1 MRNNTTFTSAIS
13 NIEFPENDRVSGK
26 TIRTSIL
33 NLILEDFPDFDVNDS
48 ISVQELNVYRE
59 KYISKFLQTEISQ
72 LSKLE
77 KDVVRSLG
85 DDTSFVAKVEEEV
98 DTRNYGQ
105 IVADKVAAFGGSWTF
120 IIAFFVFISIWIG
133 SNVIIFTNKEFDPYP
148 FILLNLILSCIAA
161 LQAPVIMMSQN
172 RQEEKDRERAKKDY
186 MINLKSELEIRMLDE
201 KLDHL
206 IMHQQ
211 QELIE
216 IQKVQIENQ
225 GSVRALIKVEGIHQS
240 TQGKQ
245 LLPFVLR
252 LYFYENS
259 NSIRAIHSFVYDAD
273 ENHDFIKGI
282 GFRFDALLKDFDKAE
297 EILQSAY
304 EKEPSEA
311 VIYDHYGDVLWTNGK
326 QIQAR
331 YVWQNAIKL
340 KNIEQDLKES
350 INKKIIFGLDDA
362 DKNKS

>member
-1 MRNNTTFTSAIS
+1 MSNNTTFKSAIS
-13 NIEFPENDRVSGK
+13 NVEFPEHDRVSGK

-148 FILLNLILSCIAA
+148 FILLNLILSCVAA

-186 MINLKSELEIRMLDE
+186 MINLKSELEIRMLDD
-201 KLDHL
+201 KIDHL
-206 IMHQQ
+206 VMHQQ

-216 IQKVQIENQ
+216 IQKVQIEMMN
-225 GSVRALIKVEGIHQS
+225 
-240 TQGKQ
+240 
-245 LLPFVLR
+245 
-252 LYFYENS
+252 
-259 NSIRAIHSFVYDAD
+259 D
-273 ENHDFIKGI
+273 
-282 GFRFDALLKDFDKAE
+282 
-297 EILQSAY
+297 ILNRM
-304 EKEPSEA
+304 K
-311 VIYDHYGDVLWTNGK
+311 
-326 QIQAR
+326 
-331 YVWQNAIKL
+331 
-340 KNIEQDLKES
+340 
-350 INKKIIFGLDDA
+350 
-362 DKNKS
+362 